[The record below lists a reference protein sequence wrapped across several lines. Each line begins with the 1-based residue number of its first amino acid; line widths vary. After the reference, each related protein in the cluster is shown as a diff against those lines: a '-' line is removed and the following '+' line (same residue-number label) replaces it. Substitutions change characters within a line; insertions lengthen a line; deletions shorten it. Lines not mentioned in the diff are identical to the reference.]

1 MRELS
6 DELDD
11 LSKLDELRK
20 QARKLRN
27 EGMNALGRIQ
37 KNSPPSW
44 NGRPTGRPDATRKQR
59 DTPDT
64 VQVEGPPTLPKW
76 HGSGGKIEAAMLAR
90 VQCKHHP
97 ERNGHGSALIDEL
110 LSISIIEDLLQLP
123 RIEPEEDPAA
133 APSAAEESVD
143 EGTETRS
150 PSKRGPRSDV
160 DEVPVLLAA
169 RAMQALVPSAQH
181 TFSRATMLCYYRIIR
196 EICIADSPDWNA
208 GGARA
213 GVGGEVTAYVTAE
226 CIRAVLMLERSIRG
240 TADFLRATDKF
251 YRYALFL
258 KNVQGTF
265 LAKWREVEAERAA
278 LDWYITM
285 LQQRPYLALNLPLP
299 DLDKSGKDRPDQ
311 RFTLEEMLIYFDDLG
326 KSIQKGLETSV
337 VEFERAAEKI
347 QEARELEEKLAKS
360 PRKRGDDARR
370 SESADTAA
378 RGATTV
384 TLGETS
390 ERLDSRYVRSMSAHA
405 IAAGVI
411 ATAVHDANLMVGDCK
426 SKDGTLK
433 NLHRLASRFEAIA
446 RQVRTLLD
454 PAERYIASVLDHEL
468 TAASQEKPVWDA
480 RELAFAAGAYG
491 ALTQWRT
498 DERLN
503 RAATLLSNDIS
514 PSGLFRLGKPFH
526 TVPSGL
532 RWQPLHFEVCRAFS
546 ELMANVDVAVNPAL
560 IRQMLSP
567 FDKMSIELKVE
578 ENPQVPRTLLSNDHE
593 REETK
598 LRGWH
603 MEDPPIPMRPTL
615 WVSGHATLALDKLV
629 RMLDQKI
636 NKIILD
642 YFTYKQPEAIEFKLE
657 NLFYPDYGRDLF
669 YRHDP
674 NGPASDEKA
683 ASESIGITLQ
693 RMRAHI
699 VDAKLPGAYAGPV
712 FSSVLHGPPGTGKT
726 TLLEALA
733 KSSGSPLVEMSPS
746 DIAMKGEQA
755 IEARARATFQ
765 ALAMLT
771 HVVIIFDEFEP
782 VLQERGAREDS
793 TESRNVYTFLTPGM
807 LPKLTRL
814 HDEARHK
821 RTAYTLVTNHLH
833 KLDKA
838 AIRPGRFDRHV
849 GIYMPDPVSRAGYF
863 MKVLSSS
870 IDKETCNGPIT
881 RGPEGLFVLTD
892 DQRERFDL
900 LIRKSGGIPPSRLV
914 PRWFNVLN
922 GVDDAFGGGDYVL
935 SGHDWKLLPEEK
947 IPHPGDKEYT
957 QLYLLEE
964 HRLNAWEWLVR
975 STSETNSALGDLLVA
990 PGDLIDQKD
999 EEFRQ
1004 TAADLAKAEAERKQA
1019 AEFQWAAK
1027 MKQDEEAQKKA
1038 EQQTAEHGGS

>member
-11 LSKLDELRK
+11 LSKLDELRNK
-20 QARKLRN
+20 ARKLKN
-27 EGMNALGRIQ
+27 EGMDALGKIIN
-37 KNSPPSW
+37 NSAPSW
-44 NGRPTGRPDATRKQR
+44 NGRITDHPGAPNHHRTTRH
-59 DTPDT
+59 DD
-64 VQVEGPPTLPKW
+64 VQVEGPSTTPKW

-97 ERNGHGSALIDEL
+97 ERNGQKGPLIQQL
-110 LSISIIEDLLQLP
+110 TSISLIEDLLQLV
-123 RIEPEEDPAA
+123 PEDAA
-133 APSAAEESVD
+133 DEESGMPSKQ
-143 EGTETRS
+143 EPAGEATSS
-150 PSKRGPRSDV
+150 PSPERRLRSDV

-196 EICIADSPDWNA
+196 EICVADSPDWNA

-258 KNVQGTF
+258 QSVQGAF

-285 LQQRPYLALNLPLP
+285 VQQRPYLALSLPLP
-299 DLDKSGKDRPDQ
+299 NLAKSGNGKSDQ
-311 RFTLEEMLIYFDDLG
+311 RLMLKEMLAFLKDLG
-326 KSIQKGLETSV
+326 KSIQDGLEASV
-337 VEFERAAEKI
+337 KAFNLAVEEIQKARA
-347 QEARELEEKLAKS
+347 LEERRAISPQTRDDDVDGSKSAAK
-360 PRKRGDDARR
+360 D
-370 SESADTAA
+370 SAVH
-378 RGATTV
+378 GVATV
-384 TLGETS
+384 KLGETS
-390 ERLDSRYVRSMSAHA
+390 ERLDSRFVRSMSAHA
-405 IAAGVI
+405 VAEGVI
-411 ATAVHDANLMVGDCK
+411 QKALTDAHVMVTDCK
-426 SKDGTLK
+426 CPGGPLE

-446 RQVRTLLD
+446 HQVRTLLD
-454 PAERYIASVLDHEL
+454 PAKQYIASVLDHEL

-491 ALTQWRT
+491 ALTKWRT

-514 PSGLFRLGKPFH
+514 PSGLFRLGRPFH

-546 ELMANVDVAVNPAL
+546 ELMANVDVAVNPNL
-560 IRQMLSP
+560 IGQLLSP
-567 FDKMSIELKVE
+567 FEKMSIELKFD
-578 ENPQVPRTLLSNDHE
+578 ENPQIPRMLLSPDHGRQE
-593 REETK
+593 GK

-636 NKIILD
+636 NNIILD
-642 YFTYKQPEAIEFKLE
+642 YFTYKKPDAIEFKLE
-657 NLFYPDYGRDLF
+657 DLFYPDYGREVF
-669 YRHDP
+669 FRHDK
-674 NGPASDEKA
+674 NGPASDDKA
-683 ASESIGITLQ
+683 ANESIGITLQ

-699 VDAKLPGAYAGPV
+699 VDAKLSGAYADPV
-712 FSSVLHGPPGTGKT
+712 FSNVLHGPPGTGKT

-733 KSSGSPLVEMSPS
+733 KSSGAPLVEMSPS

-771 HVVIIFDEFEP
+771 QVVIIFDEFEP
-782 VLQERGAREDS
+782 VLQERGSQEDS
-793 TESRNVYTFLTPGM
+793 TELRSMYTFLTPGM

-821 RTAYTLVTNHLH
+821 RTGYTLVTNHLR

-838 AIRPGRFDRHV
+838 AIRPGRFDRHT

-863 MKVLSSS
+863 MKILAMSMEKANCELSEP
-870 IDKETCNGPIT
+870 KPAKK
-881 RGPEGLFVLTD
+881 LFVLTA

-900 LIRKSGGIPPSRLV
+900 IVRKSGGIPPSRLV
-914 PRWFNVLN
+914 PRWFKVLN
-922 GVDDAFGGGDYVL
+922 GVDGAYGGGDFVL
-935 SGHDWKLLPEEK
+935 SGHPWTFLDEHKLPS
-947 IPHPGDKEYT
+947 PGDKEYA
-957 QLYLLEE
+957 QLFLSEE
-964 HRLNAWEWLVR
+964 HRLNAWEWIVQSAPATRGLLNELLVR
-975 STSETNSALGDLLVA
+975 
-990 PGDLIDQKD
+990 PGTQIDHKD
-999 EEFRQ
+999 EEFRNE
-1004 TAADLAKAEAERKQA
+1004 AKSLAEVAELRRIAQIRQA
-1019 AEFQWAAK
+1019 
-1027 MKQDEEAQKKA
+1027 EEAQRKA
-1038 EQQTAEHGGS
+1038 EQQAADHRDA